1 MNFIKPTK
9 NKFKLFFVIIF
20 SLFFCLNQASA
31 AGIVPDGGK
40 KAAGDYA
47 LEDFVVLM
55 VSISNYILGIIGSLA
70 LLVFIIGGVMLLF
83 SGGGSEMVDKG
94 KRTITG
100 AVIGLIIVF
109 TSWSIINFSMK
120 SMGYEGKWYEVAIP
134 QRKEVE
140 KEYPTDSAS
149 IANDIKNNSNIT
161 LSNSADCAGFSAQT
175 SINEIADTGRA
186 TACSPTCDCD
196 TLVTVDSS
204 MLSATQNVA
213 NQHQLVITSVTTGIH
228 SATSGH
234 YDGKKIDIVPVS
246 QNSSDWEQVIQEY
259 MNNGA
264 VNAACDIGG
273 TYYSCSQM
281 FNDDGTRKSGA
292 HIDVTYN

>member
-1 MNFIKPTK
+1 MNPIKLTK

-20 SLFFCLNQASA
+20 FLFFCLNYVSA

-40 KAAGDYA
+40 KATGDYA

-55 VSISNYILGIIGSLA
+55 VNISNYILGISGSLA
-70 LLVFIIGGVMLLF
+70 LLAFIVGGAILLF
-83 SGGGSEMVDKG
+83 SGGGSEMIDKG
-94 KRTITG
+94 KRSITG
-100 AVIGLIIVF
+100 AVIGLIIIF
-109 TSWSIINFSMK
+109 TSWTIINFSMK
-120 SMGYEGKWYEVAIP
+120 SMGYEGEWYTVAIP
-134 QRKEVE
+134 ERKEVE
-140 KEYPTDSAS
+140 KEPPTDLAS
-149 IANDIKNNSNIT
+149 IANDIKNNNNIT

-175 SINEIADTGRA
+175 SINEIADTGQA

-196 TLVTVDSS
+196 TSVTVDSS
-204 MLSATQNVA
+204 MLSATQDVA
-213 NQHQLVITSVTTGIH
+213 NQHSLVITSVTTGIH

-246 QNSSDWEQVIQEY
+246 QDSSDWDQVIQEY